1 MSESWDYTGIM
12 MQNKFKQKIAE
23 LDAQLTGVLI
33 HRVDAAGLELAT
45 STGAVNAEVIK
56 RKNPVTKIDFNLT
69 Q

>member
-1 MSESWDYTGIM
+1 MVALSESWDYNGIM

-45 STGAVNAEVIK
+45 TTGQEA